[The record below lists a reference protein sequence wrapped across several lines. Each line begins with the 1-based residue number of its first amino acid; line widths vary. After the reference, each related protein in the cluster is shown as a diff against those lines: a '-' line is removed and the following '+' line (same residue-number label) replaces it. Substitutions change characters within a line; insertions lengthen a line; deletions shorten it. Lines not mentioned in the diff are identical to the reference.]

1 MDLELTEYRKSMI
14 RLIYLQADLRMKK
27 GLSLDPSINV
37 ALVLSGVVICK
48 VTDGCVLV
56 ENIKF
61 NDLCVKFYLEKI
73 KSEIYIKRKFYSI

>member
-1 MDLELTEYRKSMI
+1 MDLELTEYCTSMI
-14 RLIYLQADLRMKK
+14 RLIYLQADLRTKK

-56 ENIKF
+56 EK
-61 NDLCVKFYLEKI
+61 YKI
-73 KSEIYIKRKFYSI
+73 Q